1 MMEILL
7 MASSK
12 AKVNYF
18 KLKALQE
25 SITSQTQTN
34 GMRVSS
40 EAATWKAEAPKLGM
54 MADAMKV
61 TLRMAR
67 KMAKA
72 LSFGPTETNILAAGE
87 QTSNTASEFTIT

>member
-1 MMEILL
+1 MMEILS

-25 SITSQTQTN
+25 SIISQTQTN

-67 KMAKA
+67 KTEKA
-72 LSFGPTETNILAAGE
+72 RSYGPTETSILAAGE
-87 QTSNTASEFTIT
+87 QTSSMALEFTIT